1 VEVKQMDAP
10 DEIVRIEGAGKRY
23 GTVQALDRVD
33 LSIRRGEVRALLGK
47 NGAGKSTLIRLIG
60 GVEAPDQG
68 RVTVGGTVLE
78 RPTVQLAHRLGVR
91 TVYQELTLIPE
102 MSVAENLFM
111 GEWPTRYGRLDRSEL
126 LTRSRAALRRL
137 DLGFDPRRPVGELS
151 IADRQLVEIA
161 RAVVTEP
168 AVLIL
173 DEPTSS
179 LAAAEVDRV
188 LALVETI
195 RSHGV
200 AVIYVSHR
208 LAEIR
213 RVADT
218 ATVMRDG
225 AVIATEPV
233 SGMSTA
239 DVVRMMLGEERLAS
253 TAVSR
258 PPDAG
263 PVVMQVRGVAAAPK
277 LRDVSFD
284 VHAGEVLGIAGVLGS
299 GRTELL
305 QVMSG
310 QLAPDQGSVLMDGH
324 RVDGRGFARAKR
336 LGIGMTPED
345 RKRDG
350 IVPDLGVDENLV
362 LTDWRKVAGWGIL
375 RRRSVAAA
383 TADAIASMSV
393 RTRSTRTPIAQLSG
407 GNQQKVV
414 IGRWLH
420 AGSRLLLLDEPTRG
434 VDVQAKSQI
443 YDLVRALAARGT
455 AVVVV
460 SSELEELGRMCGR
473 SVVLAGGRVVEE
485 QTAPGIE
492 TERLLEAAMAGA
504 ESKEPQ

>member
-1 VEVKQMDAP
+1 MDTS
-10 DEIVRIEGAGKRY
+10 DEIVRIEGASKRY
-23 GTVQALDRVD
+23 GTVQALDRVN

-68 RVTVGGTVLE
+68 RVTVRGTVLE
-78 RPTVQLAHRLGVR
+78 RPSVQLAHRLGVR

-111 GEWPTRYGRLDRSEL
+111 GEWPTSYGRLNRSEL
-126 LTRSRAALRRL
+126 LTRSRDALRRL
-137 DLGFDPRRPVGELS
+137 DLSFDPRRPVGELS

-188 LALVETI
+188 LGLIDTI
-195 RSHGV
+195 SSQGV
-200 AVIYVSHR
+200 GVIYVSHR
-208 LAEIR
+208 LTEIR
-213 RVADT
+213 RIADT

-225 AVIATEPV
+225 AVIGTEPV
-233 SGMSTA
+233 SAMSTQE
-239 DVVRMMLGEERLAS
+239 VVRMMLGEEGLVS
-253 TAVSR
+253 KLVSR
-258 PPDAG
+258 PADRG
-263 PVVMQVRGVAAAPK
+263 LIVMQVQGVAIAPK

-310 QLAPDQGSVLMDGH
+310 QLVPDQGAVLMDGH
-324 RVDGRGFARAKR
+324 RVDGRGFAHAKR

-362 LTDWRKVAGWGIL
+362 LTDWSKVASRGIL
-375 RRRSVAAA
+375 SRRLVAAA
-383 TADAIASMSV
+383 AANVISSMSV
-393 RTRSTRTPIAQLSG
+393 RTRSARTPIVQLSG
-407 GNQQKVV
+407 GNQQKIV

-434 VDVQAKSQI
+434 VDVQAKTQI
-443 YDLVRALAARGT
+443 YDLVRRLAAEGT

-460 SSELEELGRMCGR
+460 SSELEELALTCDRAL
-473 SVVLAGGRVVEE
+473 VLAGGRVVEE

-492 TERLLEAAMAGA
+492 TERLLVAAMAETELK
-504 ESKEPQ
+504 ESQ